1 MPSFDLLTNSLLIHF
16 WGLDH
21 PLYFNLSWFYDA
33 PLSHVGLEQVN
44 ELAHFLQSQK
54 SMSSSIPIDV
64 EAMAILRGDPS
75 SPPSRLLCSNLR
87 RAIST
92 LAGAFYRVRLKRHPW
107 ETIQVISPL
116 QEISRN
122 PDTLSITPAHTAIT
136 PSWIERSSFM
146 TSSIGSDFSKILSK
160 HVDVSMHIGNKP
172 ISTNG
177 KIRMNEFCNM
187 VFTLKENHII
197 CGGHSI
203 WFRAFFRT
211 YMPYTIDHIC
221 KTRKVVNCGI
231 IAFSLLKA
239 TKGTEP
245 IFMIDPQSVRVIYG
259 GFE

>member
-1 MPSFDLLTNSLLIHF
+1 
-16 WGLDH
+16 
-21 PLYFNLSWFYDA
+21 LYLYSCPPPPPPNPWTFSWFYDA
-33 PLSHVGLEQVN
+33 PLSHVGLDQVN
-44 ELAHFLQSQK
+44 ELAQFLQGQK
-54 SMSSSIPIDV
+54 GPSSSAPIDA

-75 SPPSRLLCSNLR
+75 SPPSRLVCSNLR

-92 LAGAFYRVRLKRHPW
+92 LAGAFYRIRLKRHPS
-107 ETIQVISPL
+107 ETIQIVPPL

-136 PSWIERSSFM
+136 PSWIERSSSM
-146 TSSIGSDFSKILSK
+146 ASTIGGDFAQILSK
-160 HVDVSMHIGNKP
+160 HVDVSMHTGNKP
-172 ISTNG
+172 ITTNG
-177 KIRMNEFCNM
+177 KIRMNEFCNLM
-187 VFTLKENHII
+187 FTLKENHII

-221 KTRKVVNCGI
+221 KTRKVVNCGV

-239 TKGTEP
+239 TKGAES
-245 IFMIDPQSVRVIYG
+245 IYMIDPQSVRVIYG